1 MAVLDIS
8 PKPQSERFSEKT
20 DLNLIEMV
28 QERNKLVKSG
38 IDGLS
43 SIIRA
48 GDRALAELFRRYES
62 LLWKEAMF
70 VSNSVDV
77 GDAYAAALKAL
88 GNAINKFR
96 IGFSC
101 ALVTFAL
108 PIVRNA
114 IKKLLNDVTKQR
126 EKAEKFEVIALPYH
140 EDKLIDS
147 YEVEQREQ
155 QKAALKLEV
164 EQLKPNP
171 QKVVEMR
178 QAGMSFKDIAAFFGR
193 SPDAIRMVYNRAILR
208 LTKRLSGEV
217 KPIEVEETPV
227 PQANWMQRL
236 RTRFLKTVRFSE
248 IRDISSSSIS
258 IQSATTKESQCL
270 HPQTTVEPPH
280 HPGSHANVSPN
291 GRLTSLRSA
300 LSGFIRSCLRGFLR
314 FHSTD

>member
-1 MAVLDIS
+1 M
-8 PKPQSERFSEKT
+8 
-20 DLNLIEMV
+20 
-28 QERNKLVKSG
+28 KSG

-48 GDRALAELFRRYES
+48 GDRALAELFRRYEP
-62 LLWKEAMF
+62 LIWKEAMF

-77 GDAYAAALKAL
+77 GDAYAVALKGL
-88 GNAINKFR
+88 GNAINKFK
-96 IGFSC
+96 IGFRC

-114 IKKLLNDVTKQR
+114 IKKLLNDATKQR
-126 EKAEKFEVIALPYH
+126 KKAEKFEVIAPLYH
-140 EDKLIDS
+140 EDTLIDS
-147 YEVEQREQ
+147 YEVEQCEQ
-155 QKAALKLEV
+155 QKAALKSEV
-164 EQLKPNP
+164 KHLKPNP

-193 SPDAIRMVYNRAILR
+193 SPDAIRMVHNRAILR

-258 IQSATTKESQCL
+258 IQSITTKESQCL
-270 HPQTTVEPPH
+270 HPQPTVKPPH

-291 GRLTSLRSA
+291 GHPTSLRSA
-300 LSGFIRSCLRGFLR
+300 LSGFIRSCLRGFSP
-314 FHSTD
+314 FHFTDSRPPE

>member
-1 MAVLDIS
+1 MQQISSAHLLHRTPILRAPSERGLIAFIALGKQDFSLEETLRPPHPSYKDIVMAVLDIS

-77 GDAYAAALKAL
+77 GDAYAVALKAL

-96 IGFSC
+96 IGFRC
-101 ALVTFAL
+101 ALITFAL

-114 IKKLLNDVTKQR
+114 IKKLLNDATKQR
-126 EKAEKFEVIALPYH
+126 KKAEKFEVIALPYH

-155 QKAALKLEV
+155 QKAALKSEV
-164 EQLKPNP
+164 EHLKPNP

-208 LTKRLSGEV
+208 AHQKI
-217 KPIEVEETPV
+217 K
-227 PQANWMQRL
+227 W
-236 RTRFLKTVRFSE
+236 
-248 IRDISSSSIS
+248 
-258 IQSATTKESQCL
+258 
-270 HPQTTVEPPH
+270 
-280 HPGSHANVSPN
+280 
-291 GRLTSLRSA
+291 
-300 LSGFIRSCLRGFLR
+300 
-314 FHSTD
+314 